1 MRKLAFVLFTLLLPL
16 TAHARDTALEDPFLD
31 NLVGKWKIERK
42 IRGALVA
49 NTMEA
54 KWVLQHHFLQLRM
67 KDVATPPKYEA
78 LVLIGYDG
86 SKEMYVAHWMDV
98 YGGRFS
104 AMGYGK
110 RDGNSIEFKFDYPDG
125 PFYNTFNWQPGERG
139 WTMNLENTDKDGKR
153 VFFAEDRVRRR

>member
-1 MRKLAFVLFTLLLPL
+1 MRKLAFLLAGLLLSL
-16 TAHARDTALEDPFLD
+16 TTHARDTALDDPFLD

-42 IRGALVA
+42 IRGTLVA

-67 KDVATPPKYEA
+67 KDVANPPAYEA
-78 LVLIGYDG
+78 LVMIGYDG
-86 SKEMYVAHWMDV
+86 AKEMYVEHWMDV
-98 YGGRFS
+98 YGGRLS
-104 AMGYGK
+104 AMGHGK

-153 VFFAEDRVRRR
+153 VFFAEDRLRRR